1 MALAQ
6 EIILEGDTFFNF
18 INSLK
23 SDSTKEGYRNALLRF
38 MQYFHIK
45 DTNTLSQLSPKD
57 IESYLKNYIQFLKE
71 GKRSTQSMNMIL
83 SSVNHFCVMN
93 DIVINYKKICKFK
106 SPAKKHN
113 FDRAYT
119 HQDISKLLQICPLRL
134 KVAILVYSST
144 GIRKGALVSLH
155 LRHLKKIDDQNLYK
169 FTIYEGEKEQ
179 YYTFCTPETA
189 NLIDEYLDYRAR
201 CGEKLT
207 DDSYLIREE
216 FDINDLEQIKK
227 RSRAISSNT
236 IGNTLLVYLLKT
248 GLRDLNRQSQFTR
261 KEIPLLHGFR
271 KFFTTQL
278 VNSKVNPE
286 IREMLLGHKIGLA
299 SAYYRPSEKEMLDEY
314 MKAANNLTINEE
326 NRLKI
331 RIQKLEVEKSRLDK
345 LEENFKILQKRIK

>member
-6 EIILEGDTFFNF
+6 EILLDGDPYLNF

-45 DTNTLSQLSPKD
+45 DTDTLSQLPPKD

-71 GKRSTQSMNMIL
+71 EKRSTQSMNMIL
-83 SSVNHFCVMN
+83 SSVNYFCVMN

-106 SPAKKHN
+106 SPTKKHN

-134 KVAILVYSST
+134 KVAVLVYSST
-144 GIRKGALVSLH
+144 GIRKNALVTLQ
-155 LRHLKKIDDQNLYK
+155 LRHLKKIEKDNLYK

-189 NLIDEYLDYRAR
+189 NLIDEYLDYRGR

-227 RSRAISSNT
+227 RSRRISSNT
-236 IGNTLLVYLLKT
+236 IGNSLLVYLLKT

-261 KEIPLLHGFR
+261 KPIPLLHGFR

-278 VNSKVNPE
+278 VNSNLNPE

-299 SAYYRPSEKEMLDEY
+299 SCYYRPSEEEMLNEY
-314 MKAANNLTINEE
+314 MKAIKNLTINEE
-326 NRLKI
+326 NRLKMKI
-331 RIQKLEVEKSRLDK
+331 EKLEVERSQFETLAS
-345 LEENFKILQKRIK
+345 KIEAIEKKIK

>member
-6 EIILEGDTFFNF
+6 EILLDGDPFFNF

-38 MQYFHIK
+38 MQHFHIK
-45 DTNTLSQLSPKD
+45 DTNTLSQLPPKD

-71 GKRSTQSMNMIL
+71 EKRSIQSMNMVL
-83 SSVNHFCVMN
+83 SAVNHFCVMN

-113 FDRAYT
+113 FDKAYT
-119 HQDISKLLQICPLRL
+119 HQDISKVLQLSPLRL
-134 KVAILVYSST
+134 KVAILIYAST
-144 GIRKGALVSLH
+144 GMRKGALVSLK
-155 LRHLKKIDDQNLYK
+155 LRHLKKTDNFYK

-189 NLIDEYLDYRAR
+189 SLIDEYLDYRR
-201 CGEKLT
+201 RSGEKLT
-207 DDSYLIREE
+207 DDSPLIREE
-216 FDINDLEQIKK
+216 FDIYDLEQIKK

-248 GLRDLNRQSQFTR
+248 GLRDINRESQFTR
-261 KEIPLLHGFR
+261 KPIPLLHGFR

-299 SAYYRPSEKEMLDEY
+299 SAYYRPTEDEMLEEY
-314 MKAANNLTINEE
+314 MKAVNNLTINEE

-331 RIQKLEVEKSRLDK
+331 KIQKLEVEKSRIDK

>member
-6 EIILEGDTFFNF
+6 EILLGDPYLNF

-38 MQYFHIK
+38 MQQFHIK
-45 DTNTLSQLSPKD
+45 DTNTFSQLLPKD

-71 GKRSTQSMNMIL
+71 ENRSTQSMNIIL
-83 SSVNHFCVMN
+83 SSVNHFCIMN

-134 KVAILVYSST
+134 KVAVLVYSST
-144 GIRKGALVSLH
+144 GIRKGALVTLQ
-155 LRHLKKIDDQNLYK
+155 LRHLKKNEKDNLYK

-189 NLIDEYLDYRAR
+189 SLIDEYLDYRAR

-227 RSRAISSNT
+227 RSRTISSNT

-261 KEIPLLHGFR
+261 KPIPLLHGFR

-278 VNSKVNPE
+278 INSKINPE

-299 SAYYRPSEKEMLDEY
+299 SCYYRPSEEEMLAEY
-314 MKAANNLTINEE
+314 MKAINNLTINEE
-326 NRLKI
+326 NRLKMKI
-331 RIQKLEVEKSRLDK
+331 EKLEVERSQFETLAS
-345 LEENFKILQKRIK
+345 KIEAIEKKIK

>member
-6 EIILEGDTFFNF
+6 EILLDGDTFFNF

-23 SDSTKEGYRNALLRF
+23 TDSTKEGYRNALLRF
-38 MQYFHIK
+38 MQHFHIK
-45 DTNTLSQLSPKD
+45 DTNTLSQLPPKD

-71 GKRSTQSMNMIL
+71 EKRSLQSMNMVL
-83 SSVNHFCVMN
+83 SAVNHFCVMN

-106 SPAKKHN
+106 SPTKKHN
-113 FDRAYT
+113 FDKAYT
-119 HQDISKLLQICPLRL
+119 HQDISKVLQLSPLRL
-134 KVAILVYSST
+134 KVAILIYAST
-144 GIRKGALVSLH
+144 GMRKGALVSLK
-155 LRHLKKIDDQNLYK
+155 LRHLKKTDNFYK

-189 NLIDEYLDYRAR
+189 SLIDEYLDYRR
-201 CGEKLT
+201 RSGEKLT
-207 DDSYLIREE
+207 DDSPLIREE

-248 GLRDLNRQSQFTR
+248 GLRDINRQSQFTR
-261 KEIPLLHGFR
+261 KPIPLLHGFR

-278 VNSKVNPE
+278 VNSKLNPE

-299 SAYYRPSEKEMLDEY
+299 SAYYRPTEEEMLDEY
-314 MKAANNLTINEE
+314 TKAVNNLTINEE
-326 NRLKI
+326 KRLKI
-331 RIQKLEVEKSRLDK
+331 KIQKLEVEKSRLDK

>member
-6 EIILEGDTFFNF
+6 EILLGDPYLNF

-38 MQYFHIK
+38 MQHFHIK
-45 DTNTLSQLSPKD
+45 DTDTLSQLPPKD

-71 GKRSTQSMNMIL
+71 EKRSTQSMNMIL
-83 SSVNHFCVMN
+83 SSVNYFCVMN

-106 SPAKKHN
+106 SPTKKHN

-134 KVAILVYSST
+134 KVAVLVYSST
-144 GIRKGALVSLH
+144 GIRKGALVTLQ
-155 LRHLKKIDDQNLYK
+155 LRHLKKIEKDNLYK

-189 NLIDEYLDYRAR
+189 NLIDEYLDYRGR

-227 RSRAISSNT
+227 RSRTISSST
-236 IGNTLLVYLLKT
+236 IGNSLLVYLLKT

-261 KEIPLLHGFR
+261 KPIPLLHGFR

-278 VNSKVNPE
+278 VNSKLNPE

-299 SAYYRPSEKEMLDEY
+299 SCYYRPTDEEMLTEY
-314 MKAANNLTINEE
+314 MKAVNNLTINEE
-326 NRLKI
+326 NRLKMKI
-331 RIQKLEVEKSRLDK
+331 EKLEVERSQFETLAS
-345 LEENFKILQKRIK
+345 KIEAIEKKIK

>member
-6 EIILEGDTFFNF
+6 EILLGDPYLNF

-38 MQYFHIK
+38 MQQFHIK
-45 DTNTLSQLSPKD
+45 DTNTFSQLLPKD

-71 GKRSTQSMNMIL
+71 ENRSTQSMNIIL
-83 SSVNHFCVMN
+83 SSVNHFCIMN

-134 KVAILVYSST
+134 KVAVLVYSST
-144 GIRKGALVSLH
+144 GIRKGALVTLQ
-155 LRHLKKIDDQNLYK
+155 LRHLKKNEKDNLYK

-189 NLIDEYLDYRAR
+189 NLIDEYLDYRGR

-216 FDINDLEQIKK
+216 FLFP
-227 RSRAISSNT
+227 
-236 IGNTLLVYLLKT
+236 
-248 GLRDLNRQSQFTR
+248 QF
-261 KEIPLLHGFR
+261 
-271 KFFTTQL
+271 
-278 VNSKVNPE
+278 
-286 IREMLLGHKIGLA
+286 
-299 SAYYRPSEKEMLDEY
+299 
-314 MKAANNLTINEE
+314 
-326 NRLKI
+326 
-331 RIQKLEVEKSRLDK
+331 
-345 LEENFKILQKRIK
+345 